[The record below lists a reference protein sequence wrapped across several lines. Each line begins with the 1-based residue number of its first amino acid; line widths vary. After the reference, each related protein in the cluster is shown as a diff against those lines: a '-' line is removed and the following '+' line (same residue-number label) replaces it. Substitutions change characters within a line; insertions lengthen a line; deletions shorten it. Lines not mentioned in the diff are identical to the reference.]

1 MSEDTLKMIATRL
14 DAFQKGFEAIT
25 KSISQSLIKIE
36 KQTED
41 LAQNTK
47 FIPKVVETN
56 KAIKKASDQF
66 ALLVDNLTRRID
78 KVIQDKNY

>member
-1 MSEDTLKMIATRL
+1 MSDDTLAMIAQRL

-25 KSISQSLIKIE
+25 KSISQSLVKIE

-56 KAIKKASDQF
+56 KAIKKAGEQF
-66 ALLVDNLTRRID
+66 GLLIDVLTRRLD
-78 KVIQDKNY
+78 KVIGDNNY